1 MSNNHIEI
9 KEIIKT
15 VNKIN
20 ANQQIT
26 SVEGLAAMNDY
37 IETTNL
43 QNGTNIPKIRNT
55 VVESDKL
62 FEPIGILDPE
72 GLQNNPLTGEAY
84 KDIYFNSTKEAG
96 EHNVSYKFLSNIWSN
111 FPMYKKRDE
120 AIRAIYENQVVLII
134 SGTGSGKTVL
144 TPKFALH
151 ALNYQGRIAITNPKR
166 IPSKENAIYAA
177 KTLDVPLGKEV
188 GLKYKGSE
196 PSWYGGED
204 TKLLYC
210 TDGYILARLQGDPML
225 SDFDCVI
232 IDEAHERG
240 IQIDLLLML
249 LKDLILRRPTF
260 KLVIMSA
267 TVNEKVFVDY
277 FPTDKFKF
285 ALVDAGTVPMFAIA
299 EHFLDK
305 PINKFDD
312 NGNLINDAFIE
323 AAADRAVKI
332 LRETEEGDILIF
344 FSGKGEAQEGCLQ
357 LHRKLEQVNKNL
369 DPKIYCDILHG
380 ATPKETQDLL
390 VNDKKYKEN
399 GRYTRKVIVATEVAE
414 SSITFKGL
422 DYVIDSGLVNQNIYY
437 SAKDM
442 LALEKKYISK
452 ASHRQ
457 RMGRVGRKRPGTCY
471 NLFTKEEYEK
481 QFPDFKK
488 APIMVDNISA
498 ELLFFLSK
506 KYFVSHINF
515 PFTYAKNNNKK
526 NGKKENKNKKEENK
540 ETKNNKKEDVKKG
553 GNAITNIEK
562 EEGMEF
568 SQFLEKL
575 IEPPP
580 VDNVKRALDRMIAL
594 DAVSINGN
602 RGEVS
607 DMGRGMAAFGTLP
620 EIARMLIAGYNY
632 KCRNEIT
639 DLAAI
644 FEASE
649 MRLDSIFERFST
661 KIKDEAE
668 KKKEKERYQK
678 VKKRFSSQLGDTFSL
693 LNIYSEFY
701 ERRYDTVDRRTGR
714 VIREKR
720 GDAKEWCKQNF
731 LVYKNLEKV
740 KNLAK
745 EYNRK
750 FAKVIE
756 IFHEK
761 HPNEKPEFLFLNSQP
776 QISDKTEDNIMR
788 AILEGFYINFMKN
801 VGKKY
806 VNCFPPDKTTASLTQ
821 ESLYSAVKSPSK
833 YLLYSQLKSIFG
845 RGGYGIV
852 TKVPPNIVEVLKN
865 DPRGK
870 YIESCFKKMDVEKVE
885 KKDDKHKDKKHK
897 KEKKHKKSKF
907 SRK

>member
-1 MSNNHIEI
+1 MSKNHIEI

-20 ANQQIT
+20 TNQQF
-26 SVEGLAAMNDY
+26 SGKEGLAEMNDY
-37 IETTNL
+37 IETTN
-43 QNGTNIPKIRNT
+43 QINGTNIPKIRNT
-55 VVESDKL
+55 NVDPNNL
-62 FEPIGILDPE
+62 LDPIGILDPE
-72 GLQNNPLTGEAY
+72 GLKDNPLTGEPY
-84 KDIYFNSTKEAG
+84 QDIYFNSSKNVG
-96 EHNVSYKFLSNIWSN
+96 EHNVSYKFLSGIWSN

-177 KTLDVPLGKEV
+177 KTLDVPLGKQV
-188 GLKYKGSE
+188 GLKYRGSD
-196 PSWYGGED
+196 SDWYDAKE
-204 TKLLYC
+204 TNLLYC
-210 TDGYILARLQGDPML
+210 TDGYILARLQSDPML
-225 SDFDCVI
+225 SEFDCVI

-260 KLVIMSA
+260 KLIIMSA
-267 TVNEKVFVDY
+267 TVNESIFVNY
-277 FPTDKFKF
+277 FPKDKFKF
-285 ALVDAGTVPMFAIA
+285 ALVDAGSVPNFPI
-299 EHFLDK
+299 EEFFLDK
-305 PINKFDD
+305 AINKFDE

-323 AAADRAVKI
+323 AAADRAIKI
-332 LRETEEGDILIF
+332 LRDTEEGDILIF
-344 FSGKGEAQEGCLQ
+344 FSGKGEAQEGCLK
-357 LHRKLEQVNKNL
+357 LHQKLEQVNKNL
-369 DPKIYCDILHG
+369 DSKIYCDILHG

-422 DYVIDSGLVNQNIYY
+422 DFVIDSGLVNQNIYY
-437 SAKDM
+437 SEKDM
-442 LALEKKYISK
+442 LSLEKRYISK

-481 QFPDFKK
+481 QFPDFTR
-488 APIMVDNISA
+488 APILVDNISA

-506 KYFVSHINF
+506 KYFVSHIDY
-515 PFTYAKNNNKK
+515 PFTYRKNNN
-526 NGKKENKNKKEENK
+526 N
-540 ETKNNKKEDVKKG
+540 KKG
-553 GNAITNIEK
+553 GNAIANIEK
-562 EEGMEF
+562 QEGMEF
-568 SQFLEKL
+568 SQFLGKL

-580 VDNVKRALDRMIAL
+580 TDNVKRALLRMEAL
-594 DAVSINGN
+594 DAIAVNN
-602 RGEVS
+602 HMRGEVT
-607 DMGRGMAAFGTLP
+607 DMGRGMAVFGTLP
-620 EIARMLIAGYNY
+620 EIGRMLIAGYNY
-632 KCRNEIT
+632 KCRDEIT

-644 FEASE
+644 FEVSE

-661 KIKDEAE
+661 KIKDENE
-668 KKKEKERYQK
+668 KKREKERYQK
-678 VKKRFSSQLGDTFSL
+678 LKKKYASQYGDTFSL
-693 LNIYSEFY
+693 LNIYADFY

-714 VIREKR
+714 IIREKK

-731 LVYKNLEKV
+731 MVYKNLEKV
-740 KNLAK
+740 KNTAK
-745 EYNRK
+745 DYNRK
-750 FAKVIE
+750 FGKVIE
-756 IFHEK
+756 IFRES
-761 HPNEKPEFLFLNSQP
+761 HPNEKPEFLFLNTQP
-776 QISDKTEDNIMR
+776 QISNKSEDNILR

-806 VNCFPPDKTTASLTQ
+806 VNCFPQEKTTASIVQ
-821 ESLYSAVKSPSK
+821 ESLYTAVKSPSK

-852 TKVPPNIVEVLKN
+852 TKVPPTIVDILKN
-865 DPRGK
+865 DTRGK
-870 YIESCFKKMDVEKVE
+870 YIESCFKKMDIEKTE
-885 KKDDKHKDKKHK
+885 KKDKHREKRSKSPKK
-897 KEKKHKKSKF
+897 KKSKY
-907 SRK
+907 SRKR